1 MEDALRKQMAAARD
15 KLVCLDS
22 AIKKLKRK
30 RHEQQSLLSQLNK
43 ALADVPNQVYFSNVS
58 QKPWPTVLIWEITDR
73 CGIADKLYTSNDPAL
88 KRLIRPSLLT
98 VMHVKHLFTSPAV
111 ARYHRVLQHWM
122 STKNTSYEA
131 KPRWK
136 HYLQAP
142 TLRAMANNFQTK
154 RFVVKDM
161 TLTMLGPKGLLYVE
175 IGSACEKV
183 YRALGVK
190 TDFKMNETKTG
201 LVVEYNTLSTFFEVR
216 YGGRHKRLVVCT
228 RDWNL

>member
-1 MEDALRKQMAAARD
+1 
-15 KLVCLDS
+15 
-22 AIKKLKRK
+22 
-30 RHEQQSLLSQLNK
+30 
-43 ALADVPNQVYFSNVS
+43 
-58 QKPWPTVLIWEITDR
+58 
-73 CGIADKLYTSNDPAL
+73 
-88 KRLIRPSLLT
+88 
-98 VMHVKHLFTSPAV
+98 
-111 ARYHRVLQHWM
+111 
-122 STKNTSYEA
+122 
-131 KPRWK
+131 
-136 HYLQAP
+136 
-142 TLRAMANNFQTK
+142 MANNFQTK